1 MSTTSRDVARE
12 AGVSQSTVSRA
23 LTDDGRVAPD
33 TRRRVAEVAARLG
46 YAPNAAAR
54 SLATN
59 RSHTIGV
66 VVDDLRN
73 PFFPELIDDL
83 HTELV
88 HAAFHTVLVDDRE
101 GRGLGPVAA
110 WAPGELD
117 GLVFVSARTWSR
129 SPGVAAAGGVPV
141 ILLNRESDEGGVD
154 SVVSDNRMGGALAGE
169 HLLDLGHRRIALISG
184 PGDTSTARDRED
196 GFRRALEARGAALA
210 AHLRREGSYSHQTGH
225 QCAGELLDLV
235 EPPTAIFCGNDVIA
249 FGALDAALAR
259 GVVVP
264 RDVSIIGYDDVAQA
278 GWRTMSLT
286 TVRQPLSLMARMA
299 ARMLVGR
306 ARATEPLEPRRHV
319 FPAGLVQR
327 SSTASPTA

>member
-1 MSTTSRDVARE
+1 MSPTSHDIARA

-23 LTDDGRVAPD
+23 LGGDGRVAPE
-33 TRRRVAEVAARLG
+33 TRRRVSEIAAQLG

-54 SLATN
+54 SLVTN
-59 RSHTIGV
+59 RSQTIGV

-101 GRGLGPVAA
+101 SRGPGPIAA

-129 SPGVAAAGGVPV
+129 SPGVAAARGIPV

-154 SVVSDNRMGGALAGE
+154 SVVSDNRMGGALAAE
-169 HLLDLGHRRIALISG
+169 HLLALGHRRIALISG
-184 PGDTSTARDRED
+184 PGDTSTARERED
-196 GFRRALEARGAALA
+196 GFRRALEARGVALA
-210 AHLRREGSYSHQTGH
+210 PHLRREGSYSHQTGH
-225 QCAGELLDLV
+225 QCAGELLNGP
-235 EPPTAIFCGNDVIA
+235 ERPTSIFCGNDVMA

-259 GVVVP
+259 GISVP
-264 RDVSIIGYDDVAQA
+264 HDVSIVGYDDVAQA

-286 TVRQPLSLMARMA
+286 TVRQPLSPMARMA

-327 SSTASPTA
+327 SSTAPPRP

>member
-1 MSTTSRDVARE
+1 MNPTSRDVARL

-23 LTDDGRVAPD
+23 FADDGRVAPE
-33 TRRRVAEVAARLG
+33 TQRRVTEIAARLG

-54 SLATN
+54 SLVTS
-59 RSHTIGV
+59 RSQTIGV

-101 GRGLGPVAA
+101 GRGLGRGAA

-129 SPGVAAAGGVPV
+129 SPGVAAADGLPV
-141 ILLNRESDEGGVD
+141 MLLNRESDEGGVD
-154 SVVSDNRMGGALAGE
+154 SVVSDNLMGGALAAE
-169 HLLDLGHRRIALISG
+169 HLLGLGHTRIALISG
-184 PGDTSTARDRED
+184 PADTSTARDREE
-196 GFRRALEARGAALA
+196 GFRRALERRGASLA
-210 AHLRREGSYSHQTGH
+210 PHLRREGSYSHQTGH
-225 QCAGELLDLV
+225 QCAGELLDGP

-259 GVVVP
+259 DVTVP
-264 RDVSIIGYDDVAQA
+264 SHLSIIGYDDVAQA
-278 GWRTMSLT
+278 GWRTMNLT
-286 TVRQPLSLMARMA
+286 TIRQPLSLMARMA

-306 ARATEPLEPRRHV
+306 ARATGPLAPRRHV

-327 SSTASPTA
+327 GSTASPPG